1 MPDELLRALTG
12 AKVYD
17 LAHSYRVGMPHH
29 PVHPPYL
36 FGLVKAHGEY
46 MRGDVSSAAEA
57 IALGGH
63 VGTHIDALCHFS
75 RDGKV
80 FGGVAVEQSY
90 AGGIGHLSI
99 DTVGPIFR
107 RGVLLDIAGLE
118 GVDVLPLDFAI
129 GPKSLEAAAARKKIE
144 IRAGDV
150 ALIRTGWAKYWNDP
164 RKFIAEV
171 QGPGIDEAAA
181 RWLSAKHI

>member
-1 MPDELLRALTG
+1 MSVQLLDALAA

-17 LAHSYRVGMPHH
+17 LAHTYRIGMPHH

-36 FGLVKAHGEY
+36 FGLTKAHGEY

-75 RDGKV
+75 KEGKV
-80 FGGVAVEQSY
+80 FGGVNVGPVQSY
-90 AGGIGHLSI
+90 AGGVNHLSI
-99 DTVGPIFR
+99 DTVGPILR
-107 RGVLLDIAGLE
+107 RGVLLDIAAHQRA
-118 GVDVLPLDFAI
+118 DVLPIDFAI
-129 GPKSLEAAAARKKIE
+129 GPEILEAAAEAQQVT
-144 IRAGDV
+144 IREGDV
-150 ALIRTGWAKYWNDP
+150 VLIRTGWAKYWNNA
-164 RKFIAEV
+164 KKYIAEV

-181 RWLSAKHI
+181 RWLS

>member
-1 MPDELLRALTG
+1 MAVGLLHEAAREQRTIAATLAICFIYNSQLYDNLCMSAELLQALTA

-17 LAHSYRVGMPHH
+17 LAHTYRIGMPHH

-80 FGGVAVEQSY
+80 FGGAEVRQSY
-90 AGGIGHLSI
+90 AGGQE
-99 DTVGPIFR
+99 R
-107 RGVLLDIAGLE
+107 
-118 GVDVLPLDFAI
+118 
-129 GPKSLEAAAARKKIE
+129 
-144 IRAGDV
+144 
-150 ALIRTGWAKYWNDP
+150 
-164 RKFIAEV
+164 
-171 QGPGIDEAAA
+171 
-181 RWLSAKHI
+181 